1 VAVLDTFFLLFEADT
16 KPLEKGGKKAEQI
29 TDDIDDNLK
38 ATEKETQS
46 LGESFGSL
54 AVKAAG
60 AFASLMAVQK
70 IAGSV
75 LMAGEQAIEL
85 ELMSN
90 ALGANAAE
98 VSAWSGV
105 VESATGDA
113 DSFTSSMSAF
123 NDKLRQL
130 ELAGGVGDLL
140 NVVHSIDEG
149 IQLMTGD
156 KAGSAMS
163 FLDDMANG
171 LRRLAET
178 QGEYVAIARGAELGF
193 DRNMVLTLLEGEE
206 AVEAML
212 EKQKELNI
220 ADEKF
225 IKISQELQTALQG
238 GGRALTI
245 IAQALGK
252 LVLPAVTAVVEGFTA
267 LVVFMKNNERL
278 IKSFFTVLA
287 AGAAIMSGIFLKSI
301 FASVAGLS
309 GMLVPALIMGTASAI
324 TFAASMIAA
333 SLPIIGI
340 IAGIVLLLAAV
351 EDLYA
356 FFEGEPSFFGDLFNY
371 LGRVPQAF
379 EDMVIKPIKEKWD
392 KLKSFFGLGAKVDVD
407 ADNNN
412 KEDKST
418 SNKDKNSPPERGA
431 RKQRSMIANAQ
442 NAIGSASNNPLAS
455 QTSNSMSISRSNASR
470 QSNVNINTIEVNTQ
484 ATDAEAVNGAIVGTL
499 ENQIQQAQDQY
510 QDGVDT

>member
-1 VAVLDTFFLLFEADT
+1 
-16 KPLEKGGKKAEQI
+16 
-29 TDDIDDNLK
+29 
-38 ATEKETQS
+38 
-46 LGESFGSL
+46 
-54 AVKAAG
+54 
-60 AFASLMAVQK
+60 
-70 IAGSV
+70 
-75 LMAGEQAIEL
+75 
-85 ELMSN
+85 
-90 ALGANAAE
+90 
-98 VSAWSGV
+98 
-105 VESATGDA
+105 
-113 DSFTSSMSAF
+113 
-123 NDKLRQL
+123 
-130 ELAGGVGDLL
+130 
-140 NVVHSIDEG
+140 
-149 IQLMTGD
+149 
-156 KAGSAMS
+156 
-163 FLDDMANG
+163 
-171 LRRLAET
+171 
-178 QGEYVAIARGAELGF
+178 
-193 DRNMVLTLLEGEE
+193 
-206 AVEAML
+206 
-212 EKQKELNI
+212 
-220 ADEKF
+220 
-225 IKISQELQTALQG
+225 
-238 GGRALTI
+238 
-245 IAQALGK
+245 
-252 LVLPAVTAVVEGFTA
+252 
-267 LVVFMKNNERL
+267 
-278 IKSFFTVLA
+278 VLA

-340 IAGIVLLLAAV
+340 IAGFVLLLAAV

-356 FFEGEPSFFGDLFNY
+356 FFEGKPSFFGDLFNY

-392 KLKSFFGLGAKVDVD
+392 KLKSFFGLGAKVEVD